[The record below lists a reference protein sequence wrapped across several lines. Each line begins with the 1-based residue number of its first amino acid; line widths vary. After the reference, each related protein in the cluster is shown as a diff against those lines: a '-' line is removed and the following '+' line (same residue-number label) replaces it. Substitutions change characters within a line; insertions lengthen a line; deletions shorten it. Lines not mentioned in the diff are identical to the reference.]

1 MSEIL
6 EQLTQ
11 PGPFEPFST
20 IALCFLIYVA
30 LGLLPAIGV
39 TYLVYFLVTLPLR
52 RNERGR
58 LFIDLLEVGLQSGH
72 TPERIIMDVSSSH
85 DLSLGARFH
94 LLAAHLERGLR
105 LTAALDC
112 VPRLLPPQIVAILKT
127 GERIGDVRRVLPAC
141 RYLLRDPI
149 SQVRGA
155 MNYLVL
161 LAFLVSPVAVAIPL
175 LLRIKVIP
183 TFRAV
188 FEGMLEGGQLPAFT
202 RFVFASDSAFFF
214 IQVTILV
221 LIWLAAFVYL
231 GGPRLRSWFNFV
243 APGAAD
249 AVAFRLPWRRKRLHR
264 DFSAM
269 LAVLLDSSVPESEA
283 IQLAAEA
290 TVNESLSKR
299 AQQVRARL
307 EQGVKLPEAI
317 LALDDSRE
325 LHWRLTTA
333 LKRTRGFMSAL
344 SGWHEA
350 LDASAFQSEQAAAQ
364 LTTTA
369 LVLINGAV
377 VASVVIGMFLPLID
391 LLRAVAL

>member
-1 MSEIL
+1 MSEIF

-39 TYLVYFLVTLPLR
+39 TYLVYFLLTLPLR

-58 LFIDLLEVGLQSGH
+58 LFIDLLAVGLQGGH

-85 DLSLGARFH
+85 DLSPGRAFSFARG
-94 LLAAHLERGLR
+94 HLERGLR

-141 RYLLRDPI
+141 RYLLRDPV

-188 FEGMLEGGQLPAFT
+188 LKACWKGVNCPPLPGLSSPAIA
-202 RFVFASDSAFFF
+202 RFFF
-214 IQVTILV
+214 TPGDDPRPD
-221 LIWLAAFVYL
+221 LA
-231 GGPRLRSWFNFV
+231 GGT
-243 APGAAD
+243 
-249 AVAFRLPWRRKRLHR
+249 RLPGRTA
-264 DFSAM
+264 F
-269 LAVLLDSSVPESEA
+269 
-283 IQLAAEA
+283 AE
-290 TVNESLSKR
+290 
-299 AQQVRARL
+299 
-307 EQGVKLPEAI
+307 
-317 LALDDSRE
+317 
-325 LHWRLTTA
+325 
-333 LKRTRGFMSAL
+333 
-344 SGWHEA
+344 
-350 LDASAFQSEQAAAQ
+350 
-364 LTTTA
+364 
-369 LVLINGAV
+369 LV
-377 VASVVIGMFLPLID
+377 
-391 LLRAVAL
+391 